1 MTIAGWHAAYPCM
14 HTPQW
19 EAGECMRDCT
29 CVAAVECMTLLSV
42 VGLGD
47 PTGFVSRTLRESF
60 HVVG

>member
-1 MTIAGWHAAYPCM
+1 M